1 MTKKAEVIDEV
12 SIQLEGAGRIK
23 IGDRV
28 DHLVTTTYTNT
39 QWFTERSSWKC
50 RQASITIDVKKA
62 KKLIEL
68 LQKYVEYKEDKE

>member
-1 MTKKAEVIDEV
+1 MTGDAEMIDEV
-12 SIQLEGAGRIK
+12 SIHLEGVGRIK

-62 KKLIEL
+62 KGLIKL
-68 LQKYVEYKEDKE
+68 LQKYVEYKEESE